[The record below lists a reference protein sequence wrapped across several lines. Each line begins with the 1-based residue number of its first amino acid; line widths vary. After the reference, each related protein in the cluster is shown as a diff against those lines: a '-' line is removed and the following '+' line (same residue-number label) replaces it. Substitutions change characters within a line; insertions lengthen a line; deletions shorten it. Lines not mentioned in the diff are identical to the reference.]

1 MVIKVLSVEKSL
13 ILLGFCY
20 VEGGII
26 INIVCF
32 SVPSWRCKRFWL
44 QRRELNVVWPVK
56 HSVTLV
62 KEHKREKG
70 KMSVSSFENYFLK
83 GILKRLL
90 HSRSAHLH
98 KRWKKVESAKYFEL
112 TLQSGESL
120 CNEEISWER
129 CRISTRCPF
138 KGALKGSCA
147 LWYLSRSAWHCRVS
161 PVIKRIAQ
169 HDTQLRTSPSHS
181 EDFLR
186 DYSRTYVSIA
196 NQPFT
201 MSWHLGE

>member
-1 MVIKVLSVEKSL
+1 MVIKVLSVEKSP

-26 INIVCF
+26 VNIVCF

-44 QRRELNVVWPVK
+44 QRRGLNVVWPVK

-90 HSRSAHLH
+90 HWKSAHLY
-98 KRWKKVESAKYFEL
+98 KRWKKSRKCQIFSVHS
-112 TLQSGESL
+112 S
-120 CNEEISWER
+120 ER
-129 CRISTRCPF
+129 RVSMQRRNILGKMPDLHEVPIQRGF
-138 KGALKGSCA
+138 KGIMCTL
-147 LWYLSRSAWHCRVS
+147 
-161 PVIKRIAQ
+161 
-169 HDTQLRTSPSHS
+169 
-181 EDFLR
+181 
-186 DYSRTYVSIA
+186 VSIKECMA
-196 NQPFT
+196 LFSIACYQTYCPTRNAAQYFSKPFGGF
-201 MSWHLGE
+201 SAGLFAGVCQHC

>member
-1 MVIKVLSVEKSL
+1 MFPESFELSILQEKVILKRQPILFNSFYKSVQHLVIKVLSVEKSP

-98 KRWKKVESAKYFEL
+98 KRWKKSKVPN
-112 TLQSGESL
+112 TLSSLFRAESL
-120 CNEEISWER
+120 YATKKYLGKDAGSSR
-129 CRISTRCPF
+129 VAHS
-138 KGALKGSCA
+138 KGL
-147 LWYLSRSAWHCRVS
+147 
-161 PVIKRIAQ
+161 
-169 HDTQLRTSPSHS
+169 
-181 EDFLR
+181 
-186 DYSRTYVSIA
+186 
-196 NQPFT
+196 
-201 MSWHLGE
+201 

>member
-1 MVIKVLSVEKSL
+1 MDIKVLSVEKSP

-20 VEGGII
+20 GGII
-26 INIVCF
+26 VNIVCF

-98 KRWKKVESAKYFEL
+98 KRWKKSRKCQILWAH
-112 TLQSGESL
+112 SS
-120 CNEEISWER
+120 ER
-129 CRISTRCPF
+129 
-138 KGALKGSCA
+138 
-147 LWYLSRSAWHCRVS
+147 RVS
-161 PVIKRIAQ
+161 MQRRNILGKMPDLHEVPIQRGFKRIMC
-169 HDTQLRTSPSHS
+169 TL
-181 EDFLR
+181 
-186 DYSRTYVSIA
+186 VSIKECMA
-196 NQPFT
+196 LLSIACYQTYCPTRYAAQNFSEPFGGF
-201 MSWHLGE
+201 SAGLFSHVCQHC